1 LIQSFARPAS
11 AGTARSR
18 LHAPKHPESSIRTFV
33 TKALAAIGPAASI
46 ALPAVIEE
54 SKTMMTRHGITR
66 SRPCPQIGAV
76 TAADLPALMDS
87 LADRNVESIRPA
99 AVELVGELGPAAAGA
114 IPKLIEF
121 LSDPRPF
128 SRAAAATALGGMG
141 AAALGA
147 VEPLIEARLPRQLLR
162 LDPFDQDASHAVSSN
177 HSRWTQSRRALR
189 GSLLKRERP
198 LLKKEQP
205 FRSSTG
211 I

>member
-1 LIQSFARPAS
+1 MAEIPLV
-11 AGTARSR
+11 RSSTI
-18 LHAPKHPESSIRTFV
+18 LG
-33 TKALAAIGPAASI
+33 L
-46 ALPAVIEE
+46 
-54 SKTMMTRHGITR
+54 MMTRHGITR

-147 VEPLIEARLPRQLLR
+147 VEPLIEARLPPNSCGWTLPRRTLHTQYLR
-162 LDPFDQDASHAVSSN
+162 IIRS
-177 HSRWTQSRRALR
+177 TQSRRALR